1 MSFED
6 QVKLQRPFRI
16 RRSLRELVHK
26 PSLSRSNRYSLK
38 LPPLPS
44 YDTNTE
50 EYAYDILYE
59 CQRGSLSVGYSS
71 KTLLQFDPNPWC
83 DANMGFTPMNIENY
97 QLPDPTWQWVSKNW
111 MIDMTDD
118 VDESGWQYA
127 LKFHGADWHGN
138 YKHFRSFVR
147 RRRWIRLRYRNKR
160 NKETSTE
167 NEVMTKT
174 LVDVEDASSSQPS
187 SSSFNHQE
195 FMEQLQRC
203 RLDREKMFMLNNAIQ
218 SGHEDYITEKISVYL
233 NMLDFEDTKYSLLTI
248 LFSKKSFNQL
258 TTEEKKAI
266 QSLSYYSNVESLL
279 EHVHVQ

>member
-1 MSFED
+1 MSFEE

-44 YDTNTE
+44 HDTNTE

-83 DANMGFTPMNIENY
+83 DANMRFTPMNIENY

-160 NKETSTE
+160 NVETSTE

-174 LVDVEDASSSQPS
+174 LVDVEDVSSSQPS

-195 FMEQLQRC
+195 FTEQLQRC
-203 RLDREKMFMLNNAIQ
+203 RLDREKMFILNNAIQ
-218 SGHEDYITEKISVYL
+218 SGHEDYITEKISAYL
-233 NMLDFEDTKYSLLTI
+233 NMLDFEDTKYSLLTL

-258 TTEEKKAI
+258 TTEGKKAI
-266 QSLSYYSNVESLL
+266 QSLSYYSDVESLL

>member
-266 QSLSYYSNVESLL
+266 QSLSYYSDVESLL